1 MTDARITNSG
11 NAGVHL
17 THPERVLY
25 PEQGL
30 TKRDLATYYESIA
43 GWILPHVANRPL
55 MVVRCPEGYQ
65 KKCFYQKHANETV
78 PAAVK
83 AVEIQETAKEPARYL
98 MVDDLAGLI
107 ALVQMDV
114 LELHVWGARAD
125 RIETPDRMV
134 FDLDPDERLPWRVV
148 VAAGKLVRDR
158 LATLGLAS
166 WVKTTGGKGL
176 HVVVPLTGANSWEEV
191 KNFSQAIAQS
201 LAKEAPDQYTSKMSK
216 AGRENKIFIDYLRN
230 SRGATAVAAY
240 STRARSR
247 ATVSV
252 PLSWE
257 ELSPHDLRP
266 IHCEERATP
275 AYRSQA

>member
-1 MTDARITNSG
+1 
-11 NAGVHL
+11 
-17 THPERVLY
+17 
-25 PEQGL
+25 
-30 TKRDLATYYESIA
+30 
-43 GWILPHVANRPL
+43 
-55 MVVRCPEGYQ
+55 
-65 KKCFYQKHANETV
+65 V

-134 FDLDPDERLPWRVV
+134 FDLDPDEGLPWRAV
-148 VAAGKLVRDR
+148 VAAAKLIRDR
-158 LATLGLAS
+158 LAALGLAS

-176 HVVVPLTGANSWEEV
+176 HVVVPLTGANTWEEV
-191 KNFSQAIAQS
+191 KSFSQAIAQS
-201 LAKEAPDQYTSKMSK
+201 LAKDAPDQYTSKMSK
-216 AGRENKIFIDYLRN
+216 AGRAGKIFIDYLRN
-230 SRGATAVAAY
+230 GRGATAVAAY

-247 ATVSV
+247 ATVSL

-257 ELSPHDLRP
+257 ELSRTTSDRFTVKNVPRRLTGLKHDPWRGFWNVRQSITQSARRSLRL
-266 IHCEERATP
+266 I
-275 AYRSQA
+275 